1 MGRQQENSE
10 NHGGQIMEEKKI
22 GIVTVLYNSEKV
34 LDDFFD
40 SLKRQTYRNFILY
53 VVDNDSPDN
62 SLEKARRLSADCAF
76 KTKIIVNKENYGVA
90 KGNNQG
96 IINALYDE
104 CDYVLLSNN
113 DVVLYENTI
122 SKLYDA
128 LKKENGLIGVPKIL
142 IYDNKNIWFGGGKF
156 SKITYKSK
164 HIGFD
169 KRDDGLFNQ
178 KKIITY
184 SPTCFML
191 IHKSVF
197 EKIGLMDESYFVYWD
212 DTDFVYRA
220 LQNKVKIFYL
230 PSACMEHKESVCTG
244 KHSDFFYKFIYRNR
258 EKFINKHSK
267 IASIRHF
274 IDFVYLNTVMRFKMQ
289 NNKKQWEIVRNAMKE
304 GCSL

>member
-1 MGRQQENSE
+1 M
-10 NHGGQIMEEKKI
+10 MDEEKI

-40 SLKRQTYRNFILY
+40 SMKRQIYKNFILY
-53 VVDNDSPDN
+53 VIDNFSPDG
-62 SLEKARRLSADCAF
+62 SLEKAKSLASGCAF
-76 KTKIIVNKENYGVA
+76 ETKFIVNKENYGVA

-96 IINALYDE
+96 IIYALHDG

-113 DVVLYENTI
+113 DIVLYENTI
-122 SKLYDA
+122 SNLYDA
-128 LKKENGLIGVPKIL
+128 LEKENGFIGVPKIL

-169 KRDDGLFNQ
+169 KKDGISFNR
-178 KKIITY
+178 KSVVTY

-191 IHKSVF
+191 IHKTVF

-220 LQNKVKIFYL
+220 IKNKLKIFYL

-244 KHSDFFYKFIYRNR
+244 KKSDFFYKFIYRNR
-258 EKFINKHSK
+258 EKFINKHSRISK
-267 IASIRHF
+267 IRYF
-274 IDFVYLNTVMRFKMQ
+274 IDFVYVNTVMRFKMRT
-289 NNKKQWEIVRNAMKE
+289 NIRQWKIVKTAIKE
-304 GCSL
+304 GRFL